1 MNLLADTGAA
11 EVIKNI
17 FGEAASGEFVRTC
30 SMFVLAAYVHSRQ
43 VRKEIKEQFTTLV
56 SVLKQDLDAQQK
68 MLGLITT
75 RLDRIE
81 SIVFKPNQRR
91 GDDQNA
97 T

>member
-43 VRKEIKEQFTTLV
+43 VRKEIKDQFSILV
-56 SVLKQDLDAQQK
+56 SVIKQDLDAQQK
-68 MLGLITT
+68 ILGVFGE
-75 RLDRIE
+75 RLAKIE
-81 SIVFKPNQRR
+81 SVVFKPK
-91 GDDQNA
+91 GDL
-97 T
+97 